1 MTMLTQSDVGAKPL
15 GAQSAHEARAWQR
28 ERTRVTLIADPG
40 YGEPIGLLGA
50 TAGQC
55 RSPRAEA
62 SQSCTRAR
70 PRFDRPHVDP
80 TPAAHAAACCR
91 SPSRRRRR
99 AVEGALAATAAP
111 GRRPPLAFDHVS
123 SV

>member
-1 MTMLTQSDVGAKPL
+1 MTMLTQSGTGAKP
-15 GAQSAHEARAWQR
+15 AASRVAHARKRAYCSIR
-28 ERTRVTLIADPG
+28 G

-62 SQSCTRAR
+62 SLSCMRAR

-80 TPAAHAAACCR
+80 TPTAHATACCR
-91 SPSRRRRR
+91 SPERRRCR
-99 AVEGALAATAAP
+99 AVEGALAATAAA
-111 GRRPPLAFDHVS
+111 GCRPPLAFDDV
-123 SV
+123 